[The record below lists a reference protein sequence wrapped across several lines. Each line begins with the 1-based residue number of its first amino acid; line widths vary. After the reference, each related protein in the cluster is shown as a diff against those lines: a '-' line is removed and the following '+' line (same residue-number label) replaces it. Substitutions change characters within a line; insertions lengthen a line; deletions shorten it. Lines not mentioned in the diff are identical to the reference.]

1 MESGNVYDYYIK
13 LRHEHLRHKYVCY
26 QCKKCDKKFTIKD
39 LREFR
44 LRRLVL
50 HLQQSCAPNF
60 VPNQV
65 PRPPPS
71 GRRSIPPIPVKGEVG
86 DRLLQERLKNENP
99 LDTDEL
105 LFRLAK
111 LSTCVISDAMAKMK
125 IRGCLVNVGLV
136 RGYKSPSAMNI
147 CGPALT
153 VKMMPSTGVTPASHA
168 ASNYIET
175 AKMGQVVV
183 ISAPQGITTAVFGG
197 LLATASKVKD
207 VAGVVTDGRVRD
219 LQDLS
224 TMNFPAFASGTSVH
238 GMYGSTTV
246 AEVNSTLVVAGCVVR
261 PNDIIRGDLSGVVVI
276 PPEYAQEIALRAEII
291 EDQDSQIVEAV
302 DGGEPMYCAIR
313 RVRC

>member
-13 LRHEHLRHKYVCY
+13 VPHDHLRHRYNY
-26 QCKKCDKKFTIKD
+26 QCKKCDKKFTLKD

-50 HLQQSCAPNF
+50 HLQQSCEPNF
-60 VPNQV
+60 VPNQA

-71 GRRSIPPIPVKGEVG
+71 GVPKPPSPVKSQIADE
-86 DRLLQERLKNENP
+86 LLKARLKNENP
-99 LDTDEL
+99 QNTDEL

-111 LSTCVISDAMAKMK
+111 LSTCVISDAMARMK
-125 IRGCLVNVGLV
+125 IRGCLVDVSLA

-153 VKMMPSTGVTPASHA
+153 VKMIPSTGATSTSNASF
-168 ASNYIET
+168 NYVES

-183 ISAPQGITTAVFGG
+183 ISAPRGITTAVFGG
-197 LLATASKVKD
+197 LLATAYKVKD
-207 VAGVVTDGRVRD
+207 CVGVVTDGRVRD

-224 TMNFPAFASGTSVH
+224 AMNFPAFASGTSVH
-238 GMYGSTTV
+238 GAYRSTRV
-246 AEVNSTLVVAGCVVR
+246 AEVNSTLVVGGCVVR

-291 EDQDSQIVEAV
+291 EGQDRQIVEAV